1 MIQQCHAAGV
11 FGVLVFFSSKC
22 TREILLCRKPEV
34 ILDLV
39 FALQDCGAY
48 FVSFSLSLFFFPPQQ
63 EGLVMSMRGVKLDVS
78 DVNGLWF
85 RLKELRLLN

>member
-48 FVSFSLSLFFFPPQQ
+48 FVSFSLSLFFFSPSARRTSYEYERSEIRCQ
-63 EGLVMSMRGVKLDVS
+63 
-78 DVNGLWF
+78 
-85 RLKELRLLN
+85 